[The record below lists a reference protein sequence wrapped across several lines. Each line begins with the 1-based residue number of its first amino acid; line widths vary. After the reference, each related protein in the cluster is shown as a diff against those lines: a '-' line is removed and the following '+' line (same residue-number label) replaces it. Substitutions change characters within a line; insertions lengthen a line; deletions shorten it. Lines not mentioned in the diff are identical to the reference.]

1 MLEPLA
7 WDSTFFKRRIG
18 TITGPW
24 TADAVAADVA
34 AARTQGYDY
43 LTSRPP
49 VNDGA
54 AVRAVEQSGFYL
66 TDVGVTWSSGVAEY
80 LHRHD
85 ISTEGARV
93 AKDDDLA
100 WLRPAAKA
108 LFVQSRF
115 YHDPF
120 YPRSAADRMHV
131 AWLENSVRGIA
142 ADAVWV
148 LPDAGFVT
156 CKVNSGGAGHV
167 VLIGVLDGAQRRGA
181 GRTLMTAALRWFHGR
196 TVRTVMVKTQ
206 VKNLKAMNFYRGLG
220 FALHGAD
227 LTFGCLLSGA
237 RAE

>member
-7 WDSTFFKRRIG
+7 WDSMFFKRRIG

-24 TADAVAADVA
+24 TVDGVAADVA
-34 AARTQGYDY
+34 AARTQRYDY

-49 VNDGA
+49 MADGV

-66 TDVGVTWSSGVAEY
+66 TDVGVTWSTGVEEY

-85 ISTEGARV
+85 LSTAAARV
-93 AKDDDLA
+93 ATDGDLA
-100 WLRPAAKA
+100 WLRLAATT

-120 YPRSAADRMHV
+120 YPQAAADRMHV

-148 LPDAGFVT
+148 LPGAGLVT
-156 CKVNSGGAGHV
+156 CKVSPDGAGQV
-167 VLIGVLDGAQRRGA
+167 VLIGVLDGAQRRGV

-196 TVRTVMVKTQ
+196 AVRTVMVKTQ
-206 VKNLKAMNFYRGLG
+206 VKNLKAMNFYRRLG
-220 FALHGAD
+220 FTLHGAD